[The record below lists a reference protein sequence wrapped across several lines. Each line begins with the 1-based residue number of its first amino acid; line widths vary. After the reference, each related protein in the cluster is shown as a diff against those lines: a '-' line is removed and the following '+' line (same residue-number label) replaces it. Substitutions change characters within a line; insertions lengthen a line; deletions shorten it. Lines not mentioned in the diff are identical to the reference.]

1 MILKLLLNT
10 QMKWIIFI
18 KILKNTIQIKNEKF
32 LMLLMIADMLSNKSN
47 NNWII
52 RGRKLK
58 ISLVFITQC
67 CFAVPK
73 KIRLNSTHYF
83 MMKIS
88 NKRELQQ
95 TEFNHSSDFEFQNFM
110 NFYKQ
115 CTAKHIL
122 F

>member
-58 ISLVFITQC
+58 ISLIFITQC
-67 CFAVPK
+67 CFAVLK
-73 KIRLNSTHYF
+73 KLG
-83 MMKIS
+83 
-88 NKRELQQ
+88 
-95 TEFNHSSDFEFQNFM
+95 
-110 NFYKQ
+110 
-115 CTAKHIL
+115 
-122 F
+122 